1 MHIKQ
6 RRGRALLYRSAWVPK
21 GADGNSHGFTR
32 QVYVGSI
39 AQDATAIPVEL
50 SGRLVGD
57 ELDFIEARI
66 CRPARDRIADQARE
80 TERRERDAVWRIA
93 EAERLVDEAV
103 ERSAEQP
110 VAVAAVTRL
119 RERVERLRVAGDQAK
134 QRAAPTTDPLA
145 DAVSAVRAAAQAVAG
160 GRYGKAPAERVRNT
174 RTYRMWAE
182 LFELVQ
188 GDSEASLLR
197 ALQAKG
203 FVKKRGG

>member
-6 RRGRALLYRSAWVPK
+6 RGGRALLYRSEWVPK
-21 GADGNSHGFTR
+21 GTEGNSNGYTK

-39 AQDATAIPVEL
+39 STAATAVPVEL
-50 SGRLVGD
+50 SGRLAED
-57 ELDFIEARI
+57 EVEFVEDRI
-66 CRPARDRIADQARE
+66 CKPARERIADQARE

-103 ERSAEQP
+103 ERSAELP
-110 VAVAAVTRL
+110 LAVAAVTRL
-119 RERVERLRVAGDQAK
+119 RERVERLRVSGEQTK
-134 QRAAPTTDPLA
+134 PKAAPTTDPLA
-145 DAVSAVRAAAQAVAG
+145 EALAAVRAAAQAVAD
-160 GRYGKAPAERVRNT
+160 GRYGRAPVEQVRNT

-188 GDSEASLLR
+188 GDSEAALLR